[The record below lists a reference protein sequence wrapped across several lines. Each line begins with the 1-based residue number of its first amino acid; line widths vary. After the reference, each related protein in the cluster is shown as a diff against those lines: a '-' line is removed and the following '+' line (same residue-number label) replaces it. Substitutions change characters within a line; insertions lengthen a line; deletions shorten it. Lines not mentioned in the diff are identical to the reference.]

1 MLIGKELNRLIFQK
15 VQILNFK
22 AKKSNFSKRFKE
34 KTGIWRD
41 KRRRHG
47 FEEEHGREKR
57 SAEENKEK
65 ASDRGEDESETD
77 WLNQAKHGALT
88 ETQAKEVEEVKQARF
103 LLVLILYNTYKNL
116 ILKFQSFSNHGCA

>member
-1 MLIGKELNRLIFQK
+1 MIKNKIGLFFQK
-15 VQILNFK
+15 VQIFNFK
-22 AKKSNFSKRFKE
+22 AKKRNFSKRFKE

-47 FEEEHGREKR
+47 HEEEHGREKR

-88 ETQAKEVEEVKQARF
+88 ETQAKEAEEVKQARF
-103 LLVLILYNTYKNL
+103 RFFLLILYNAYK
-116 ILKFQSFSNHGCA
+116 IEF